1 LLVEATLALAW
12 AGVQLRL
19 HPFAR
24 VATRL
29 GRHMAESPPAEDD
42 RTLKQAESI
51 RWAVET
57 AARVLPWKPVCL
69 PQALAGTA
77 MLRRRRIAS
86 TLYLGVDPGRG
97 LDAHAWVRVGTLI
110 VTGGPL
116 ETRFSVVSTF
126 A

>member
-1 LLVEATLALAW
+1 
-12 AGVQLRL
+12 
-19 HPFAR
+19 
-24 VATRL
+24 
-29 GRHMAESPPAEDD
+29 MAESPPAEDD

-51 RWAVET
+51 RWAVDT